1 MNPKKQAFIHKFG
14 LPIGLLAII
23 LIIQA
28 VQPSVPLLSLLNIKI
43 YLQTVSV
50 FLAALGLSYIMIS
63 GEGDM
68 SFAGMFS
75 MLSVVFA
82 IMANR
87 TNSFFISILIAL
99 ACALLVNM
107 IIVFLVAQYR
117 FSSFIVSIAF
127 MFMVTGI
134 EKHCISR
141 QH

>member
-28 VQPSVPLLSLLNIKI
+28 VQPSVPLLSLLNIKNI
-43 YLQTVSV
+43 LLQTVSV

-75 MLSVVFA
+75 MLSVVLPSWQTGQTAF
-82 IMANR
+82 
-87 TNSFFISILIAL
+87 SY
-99 ACALLVNM
+99 
-107 IIVFLVAQYR
+107 QY
-117 FSSFIVSIAF
+117 
-127 MFMVTGI
+127 
-134 EKHCISR
+134 
-141 QH
+141 